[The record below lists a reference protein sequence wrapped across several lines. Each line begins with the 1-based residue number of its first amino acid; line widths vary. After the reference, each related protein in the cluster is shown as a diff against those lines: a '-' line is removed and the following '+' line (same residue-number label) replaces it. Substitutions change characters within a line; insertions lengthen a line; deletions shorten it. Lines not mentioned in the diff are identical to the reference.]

1 MSFLLINKSYIIMDS
16 SGCQVFFCLTLV
28 ACCLLLVARGLL
40 LEAWALRH
48 GPLTL
53 YALRPSWL
61 DPRSMV
67 QTKRAL
73 ECQLPWIRAQGRDEA
88 SNRLQASP
96 PVRTPLTLAG
106 VVVLVVGLD
115 IIYNIG

>member
-1 MSFLLINKSYIIMDS
+1 MSFEDA
-16 SGCQVFFCLTLV
+16 QATRLTL
-28 ACCLLLVARGLL
+28 LVLIF
-40 LEAWALRH
+40 H
-48 GPLTL
+48 
-53 YALRPSWL
+53 L